1 MLSAD
6 ELRTLG
12 ESQRRKPGTD
22 GGVAAYEQA
31 VALLRGGGDA
41 IKLAHTIRHL
51 GDVHVEQG
59 RPEVAGPLYDEALAL
74 YRGHPAPPRMGLA
87 NAIRSQ
93 AVLKE
98 QLGHP
103 DEAAELW
110 AEARELY
117 AAEGVQ
123 EGVDEAA
130 ERLLHLRRG

>member
-1 MLSAD
+1 MFTAD
-6 ELRTLG
+6 ELRRLG
-12 ESQRRKPGTD
+12 ESQRRKSGTD

-31 VALLRGGGDA
+31 VALLRDGGDV

-59 RPEVAGPLYDEALAL
+59 RPEAAAPLYDEALAL
-74 YRGHPAPPRMGLA
+74 YRGHPSPPRMGLA

-98 QLGHP
+98 QLGRRE
-103 DEAAELW
+103 EAAGLW

-117 AAEGVQ
+117 AREGIQ
-123 EGVDEAA
+123 EGVDEASRHLA
-130 ERLLHLRRG
+130 RLP